1 MPQNQNHLIWLDM
14 EMSGLDPEVCRVL
27 EVAIVIT
34 DKDLNTVAEGP
45 VLVVYQPDAVL
56 DAMDEWNKN
65 THGRSGL
72 IDKVKASTLTEDEAS
87 RQMIDFLANH
97 VPKGASPLCGNSV
110 HQDRRFMVRYMP
122 KLEAYFHY
130 RNLDVSTLKELA
142 ARWAPEVKKSFQ
154 KKTRHTALAD
164 VYESIDELKHYR
176 DHFIRLPQ
184 AVPATSAG
192 RDELTAGG
200 GD

>member
-1 MPQNQNHLIWLDM
+1 M
-14 EMSGLDPEVCRVL
+14 EMSGLDPETCRVL
-27 EVAIVIT
+27 EVALVIT

-45 VLVVYQPDAVL
+45 VLVIHQSDSVL
-56 DAMDEWNKN
+56 DAMDDWNKN

-72 IDKVKASTLTEDEAS
+72 IAKVKASTMDEDAASTELIE
-87 RQMIDFLANH
+87 FLAHH

-122 KLEAYFHY
+122 RLEAWFHY

-142 ARWAPEVKKSFQ
+142 SRWAPEVKKSFQ

-176 DHFIRLPQ
+176 EHFIRLPQ
-184 AVPATSAG
+184 PATSASAPVVKG
-192 RDELTAGG
+192 DELTAGG

>member
-1 MPQNQNHLIWLDM
+1 
-14 EMSGLDPEVCRVL
+14 
-27 EVAIVIT
+27 
-34 DKDLNTVAEGP
+34 
-45 VLVVYQPDAVL
+45 
-56 DAMDEWNKN
+56 
-65 THGRSGL
+65 
-72 IDKVKASTLTEDEAS
+72 
-87 RQMIDFLANH
+87 
-97 VPKGASPLCGNSV
+97 
-110 HQDRRFMVRYMP
+110 MVRYMP

-142 ARWAPEVKKSFQ
+142 ARWAPEVKKGFQ

-184 AVPATSAG
+184 PETPANAAA

>member
-1 MPQNQNHLIWLDM
+1 M
-14 EMSGLDPEVCRVL
+14 EMSGLDPEICRVL

-45 VLVVYQPDAVL
+45 VLVVHQSDAVL